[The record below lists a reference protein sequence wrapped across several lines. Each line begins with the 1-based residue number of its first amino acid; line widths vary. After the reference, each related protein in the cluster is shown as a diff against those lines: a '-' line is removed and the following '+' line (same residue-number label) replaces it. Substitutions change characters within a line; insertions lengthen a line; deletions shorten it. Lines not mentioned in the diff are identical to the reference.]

1 MPVDTLDAPRAADP
15 GKRLGKSYAR
25 LTVQDRTGVLA
36 EIAIAMR
43 DAGVSVESFIQRG
56 AQDGAALIAMVT
68 HAGESRAVDAAVRT
82 LSDSPNL
89 LGAPMIMPIL
99 DL

>member
-1 MPVDTLDAPRAADP
+1 VA
-15 GKRLGKSYAR
+15 
-25 LTVQDRTGVLA
+25 DRTGVLA
-36 EIAIAMR
+36 EIATAMR

-68 HAGESRAVDAAVRT
+68 HEGEARAVADAVSR
-82 LSDSPNL
+82 LSTSPNL
-89 LGAPMIMPIL
+89 LGDPVVMPIL